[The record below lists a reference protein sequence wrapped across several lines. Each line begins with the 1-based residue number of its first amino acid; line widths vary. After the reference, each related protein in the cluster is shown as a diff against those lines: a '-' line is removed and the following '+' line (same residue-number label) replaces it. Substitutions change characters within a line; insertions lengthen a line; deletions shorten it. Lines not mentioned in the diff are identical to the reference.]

1 MIRTGEEYRAGLGDG
16 REIWIYGKR
25 VSDVTARPAFKP
37 GVDLKARMYDMAHEP
52 AWAAV
57 MSYQEGGHYTH
68 CLWAYRGRQQ
78 RPKCRRHSTQI
89 GEVLFA
95 ESPLSDLA
103 AEVIGFGR

>member
-1 MIRTGEEYRAGLGDG
+1 MPLPYPPKERKRADHDPNREEYRAGLGDG

-57 MSYQEGGHYTH
+57 ISYQEGGHYTH

-78 RPKCRRHSTQI
+78 RPKRRRHSTPRRR
-89 GEVLFA
+89 GW
-95 ESPLSDLA
+95 
-103 AEVIGFGR
+103 